1 MQLGVF
7 KISMYSLLAIMVFII
22 AAILT
27 MIGIVVCWEGIYSV
41 YSFDRMI
48 AALIK
53 CSVFIGTVWVIALSI
68 VCISGY
74 YEKYS
79 SFEEY
84 KRRTDEILAEVEE
97 LKKELASRKAQNQKA
112 IEDMEKYLKPV
123 LNNVNKDDRPIDTD
137 ENTTTKVNISTNN
150 SK

>member
-68 VCISGY
+68 VCIAGY

-84 KRRTDEILAEVEE
+84 KRRTDEILAEIEE
-97 LKKELASRKAQNQKA
+97 LKKELASRTKQNQKT
-112 IEDMEKYLKPV
+112 IEDIEKFLNPV
-123 LNNVNKDDRPIDTD
+123 LNNVNKDDKPTDTD
-137 ENTTTKVNISTNN
+137 ENAATKVIVES
-150 SK
+150 

>member
-1 MQLGVF
+1 MQLGIF

-68 VCISGY
+68 VCIAGY

-97 LKKELASRKAQNQKA
+97 LKKELASRAEQERELSKEAKEHIMA
-112 IEDMEKYLKPV
+112 V
-123 LNNVNKDDRPIDTD
+123 LNNVNKDDRPTDAD
-137 ENTTTKVNISTNN
+137 ENTITKVIVES
-150 SK
+150 

>member
-22 AAILT
+22 ASILT

-48 AALIK
+48 TALIK

-68 VCISGY
+68 VCIAGY

-79 SFEEY
+79 NFEEY

-97 LKKELASRKAQNQKA
+97 LKKELASKTEQERELSEEAKKHIMA
-112 IEDMEKYLKPV
+112 V
-123 LNNVNKDDRPIDTD
+123 LNNVNKDDRPTDTD
-137 ENTTTKVNISTNN
+137 ENTATKVNVEP
-150 SK
+150 

>member
-84 KRRTDEILAEVEE
+84 KRRTDEILAEVERM
-97 LKKELASRKAQNQKA
+97 KKEFEDKKIQNKQA
-112 IEDMEKYLKPV
+112 IEDLEKYLSPV
-123 LNNVNKDDRPIDTD
+123 LNNVKKDDRPTDAD
-137 ENTTTKVNISTNN
+137 ENTITKINLGTNS